1 MSTQSQST
9 SGPYRPTTWALGGVP
24 KKNIDIPVTAIFL
37 CLYMLGAATHMTIF
51 QYNKRRGHKF
61 LFNGMIFVLSTA
73 QQLRGQDQLVGST
86 FIPSIPPA
94 SYAHLLPGF
103 CMARITTCT
112 LRIASISLPTNIRL
126 AIAAQIFVAAGI
138 LLIFIIN
145 LIWSQRIL
153 RAHHPLGWHP
163 SLRWVFNALYAV
175 VVFTLAILITSVV
188 QSFYTLRP
196 RTRNIDRALQLY
208 GATLFA
214 VVAFLPIPIVALALV
229 LSRASKRKVETF
241 GQGRHRTKMAVLMAG
256 AALCCLGASYRAGVF
271 WMRPVPHSQPEPA
284 RFHRGWFYFMNFGL
298 EILVLYLYAIMRVDL
313 RFHIPDGAKGP
324 GSYRAAGK
332 SEGDVVAVES
342 VRAQVTRDSEEEPK
356 EEEV

>member
-1 MSTQSQST
+1 MSTQST
-9 SGPYRPTTWALGGVP
+9 SGPYRPTTWALGGIP

-61 LFNGMIFVLSTA
+61 LFNGMIF
-73 QQLRGQDQLVGST
+73 
-86 FIPSIPPA
+86 
-94 SYAHLLPGF
+94 GF

>member
-1 MSTQSQST
+1 MSTQST

-61 LFNGMIFVLSTA
+61 LFNGMIF
-73 QQLRGQDQLVGST
+73 
-86 FIPSIPPA
+86 
-94 SYAHLLPGF
+94 GF